1 MSTTITLSR
10 ETKKLLDELRKD
22 KPWDEFL
29 REIAL
34 KLREEKRREAL
45 KKLRKTAHNR
55 DISLERSRL
64 KLSLKG

>member
-45 KKLRKTAHNR
+45 KKLRETARNR
-55 DISLERSRL
+55 DISFEKSRL

>member
-10 ETKKLLDELRKD
+10 ETKKLLDGLRKD

-34 KLREEKRREAL
+34 KLREERRREAL
-45 KKLRKTAHNR
+45 KKLRETARNR
-55 DISLERSRL
+55 DISPKKSRL

>member
-34 KLREEKRREAL
+34 KLREERRREAL
-45 KKLRKTAHNR
+45 KKLRETARNR
-55 DISLERSRL
+55 DISLEKSRL